1 MTRIK
6 ICGITRV
13 EDAFSAIRWGADSI
27 GFLVG
32 QRHASPD
39 FLTAEAAG
47 SIIAKL
53 PPLVNTVLVTHLL
66 TADEVLD
73 TLEMTGADTVQLHGE
88 ITPAE
93 IIRLREWRPRLKII
107 KSFHV
112 VDEACVEY
120 GLPYV
125 AFVDAFVLDSLNA
138 ETNQIGGTGLV
149 HDWEI
154 SSRIKARYP
163 IPIILAGGL
172 TPENVA
178 DGIAAVRP
186 YGVDVNTGL
195 KNASGFKDHAKIHSF
210 VEAVRGVHAMV

>member
-1 MTRIK
+1 
-6 ICGITRV
+6 
-13 EDAFSAIRWGADSI
+13 
-27 GFLVG
+27 
-32 QRHASPD
+32 
-39 FLTAEAAG
+39 
-47 SIIAKL
+47 IAKL

-73 TLEMTGADTVQLHGE
+73 LLEATGADTVQLHGE
-88 ITPAE
+88 IPPAE
-93 IIRLREWRPRLKII
+93 IVRLREWRPKLKVI

-138 ETNQIGGTGLV
+138 ETDQIGGTGLV

-154 SSRIKARYP
+154 SRRIMARYP
-163 IPIILAGGL
+163 IPVILAGGL

-178 DGIAAVRP
+178 EAIATVRP

-195 KNASGFKDHAKIHSF
+195 KGEKGLKDHAKIHAF
-210 VEAVRGVHAMV
+210 VDAVRGVHAPVLG